1 MRRAL
6 PPSTGTEGD
15 RRRPTH
21 GLITF
26 PTAEDARQRIFD
38 LGALELG
45 DGIKDVFAFAIAHHP
60 IPLAYATQRHYWYAI
75 TTFARFAQEH
85 GLSTACD
92 LSTECIN
99 RYRAWLDQQTSEPTG
114 RPWSG
119 MYRGKKV
126 IMLKVL
132 VRTVKTLRPKLL
144 PNEIVF
150 PTYCYPEGTRQGG
163 KQRRH
168 LTRGELKS
176 LLWACQQDIKEN
188 EHRFKLGQRVLE
200 GTQDETIPGMRH
212 ALLTAR
218 TLIQTHGIASSNRLL
233 DEGIRQRLIN
243 KLGGSEGI
251 RSHLGATARTLAP
264 ILVSLMV
271 QLAGN
276 VDPIRKMKTTCRHD
290 AGINDRLVV
299 IEWHKPRAGPAQE
312 GMQRRFADRTKRYGA
327 PALIA
332 IALTMT
338 APVRQCARPEERDR
352 LFICEIGNEPRKR
365 YGLMTYLVLKRAASH
380 FLDDARTRIARWNT
394 SHPDRKRKQIGP
406 FDLRDIRGSVASEH
420 YTASGGNIRSAQR
433 ALNHRHPN
441 TTRNYIEGAKTKA
454 TNLQILDEVIRTMTQ
469 RHTRGASEQT
479 TQARNG
485 SGTERKQ
492 TKGATADFTHECT
505 APEREDGQLCRHF
518 QQCLDCPGLVIPKTA
533 EQLSRLLQAEETF
546 REARDRLH
554 PQRWEWLYAKSYAT
568 LTRDILPEF
577 PSAMVPEARTLMG
590 ALPPLPDLE

>member
-6 PPSTGTEGD
+6 PPSIETEAD
-15 RRRPTH
+15 TRQRTD

-38 LGALELG
+38 LGTLELG

-92 LSTECIN
+92 LSTECIK
-99 RYRAWLDQQTSEPTG
+99 RYLAWLDQQTSEPTG
-114 RPWSG
+114 RPWTDSH
-119 MYRGKKV
+119 RGKKV
-126 IMLKVL
+126 IALKTL
-132 VRTVKTLRPKLL
+132 VRTVKTLRPELL

-150 PTYCYPEGTRQGG
+150 PTYCYPEGTPQAR

-168 LTRGELKS
+168 LTQGELKS

-212 ALLTAR
+212 ALLTAWKL
-218 TLIQTHGIASSNRLL
+218 TQTGIATKTRLL
-233 DEGIRQRLIN
+233 DEGISERLSK
-243 KLGGSEGI
+243 KLGDSEGI
-251 RSHLGATARTLAP
+251 RSYLGATARTLAP

-290 AGINDRLVV
+290 AGINDRLVA

-338 APVRQCARPEERDR
+338 EPVRQCARPEERDR
-352 LFICEIGNEPRKR
+352 LFICEIENGPRRR
-365 YGLMTYLVLKRAASH
+365 YGLMTYLVLKRAARH
-380 FLDDARTRIARWNT
+380 FLDDARARIARWNT
-394 SHPDRKRKQIGP
+394 SHPDRKREQIGP

-433 ALNHRHPN
+433 ALNHRHPS

-454 TNLQILDEVIRTMTQ
+454 TNLRILDEVIQTMT
-469 RHTRGASEQT
+469 RHHTRGASEQT
-479 TQARNG
+479 GQANNG
-485 SGTERKQ
+485 SGAQRKQ
-492 TKGATADFTHECT
+492 TKGASADFTHECT
-505 APEREDGQLCRHF
+505 APEREDGRLCSHF

-577 PSAMVPEARTLMG
+577 PSAMVREARTLMG
-590 ALPPLPDLE
+590 ALPPLPYLE